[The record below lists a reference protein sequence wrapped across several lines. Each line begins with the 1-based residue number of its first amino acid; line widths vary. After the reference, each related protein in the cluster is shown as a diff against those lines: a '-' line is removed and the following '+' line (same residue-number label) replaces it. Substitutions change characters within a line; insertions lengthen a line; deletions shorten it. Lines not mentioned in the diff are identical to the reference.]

1 MTTARAQPVLKRQR
15 HRGISRS
22 GGNCTRDGRDGDIS
36 GASEFSASVMET
48 EEHRQHEAV
57 GRAGMRRPAVA
68 G

>member
-22 GGNCTRDGRDGDIS
+22 SGNCTRDGRDGDIS
-36 GASEFSASVMET
+36 GASEFSASVVKT
-48 EEHRQHEAV
+48 GEHRQHEAA
-57 GRAGMRRPAVA
+57 GRARLRRPAVA